1 MIVSLINLKGGVGKT
16 TSCIALATA
25 AGVSEGA
32 TKTAA
37 SSTNGNVNIDGKEV
51 VVLDADPQ
59 GSATFWADNAEDNGE
74 ELPFAVDA
82 ANPATVKRAAKKF
95 KGDPSRWAF
104 IDCPPNGAILD
115 AAQGASDFVIVPTG
129 TGNADLVKTAE
140 TVKTMEAN
148 GRPYAVLLTRVLTNT
163 NGFKA
168 AQENLAAGGISYFD
182 TAIRQKEDLKGYFGL
197 PFGSALYGYDD
208 VYSELREALNGR

>member
-1 MIVSLINLKGGVGKT
+1 M
-16 TSCIALATA
+16 
-25 AGVSEGA
+25 
-32 TKTAA
+32 
-37 SSTNGNVNIDGKEV
+37 
-51 VVLDADPQ
+51 
-59 GSATFWADNAEDNGE
+59 
-74 ELPFAVDA
+74 
-82 ANPATVKRAAKKF
+82 
-95 KGDPSRWAF
+95 
-104 IDCPPNGAILD
+104 
-115 AAQGASDFVIVPTG
+115 PTG

-168 AQENLAAGGISYFD
+168 AQENLAAYFD

>member
-1 MIVSLINLKGGVGKT
+1 MIISLLNLKGGVGKT

-25 AGVSEGA
+25 A
-32 TKTAA
+32 TR
-37 SSTNGNVNIDGKEV
+37 DGRDV
-51 VVLDADPQ
+51 IVLDADPQ
-59 GSATFWADNAEDNGE
+59 GSATFWADSAEDSGKP
-74 ELPFAVDA
+74 LPFDVDA
-82 ANPATVKRAAKKF
+82 ANPATVKRAAKRY
-95 KGDPSRWAF
+95 KGDPDRWAF

-115 AAQGASDFVIVPTG
+115 AAQEASDFVIVPTG

-148 GRPYAVLLTRVLTNT
+148 GQPYAVLLTRVLTNT

-168 AQENLAAGGISYFD
+168 AQENLAAGNISYFD

-197 PFGSALYGYDD
+197 PFGSSLYDYES
-208 VYSELREALNGR
+208 VYSEIKEAL